1 MKYGMQVE
9 DLATALSAP
18 SALNVPNTLEAAQC
32 VGFLFEFAT
41 SSAAEQWKREM
52 GGKIEDEGRD
62 ECSHKSTR
70 VARKTRRASP
80 PGLS

>member
-1 MKYGMQVE
+1 M
-9 DLATALSAP
+9 LSVLNAF
-18 SALNVPNTLEAAQC
+18 NVPSTLDAAQW
-32 VGFLFEFAT
+32 VGFAVDFAT

-62 ECSHKSTR
+62 ECSHKRTR